1 MENRRSASGMEV
13 SQHHSSLPK
22 EHEGGARRP
31 QASQPYFHCWEDD
44 GIAFSEY
51 HLQVSE
57 GKKEKKKK
65 NIIMSNQHVLNKVK
79 THLTNLITFYDV
91 MPWKLPTLTS
101 ARILTLSL
109 ITFS

>member
-1 MENRRSASGMEV
+1 MEV

>member
-1 MENRRSASGMEV
+1 MEV

-22 EHEGGARRP
+22 EHEGRARRP

-57 GKKEKKKK
+57 GKKEKKKEHYHEK
-65 NIIMSNQHVLNKVK
+65 STCAQQGENTLDQSDNLHVMS
-79 THLTNLITFYDV
+79 
-91 MPWKLPTLTS
+91 WKLPTLTS

-109 ITFS
+109 ITLS

>member
-1 MENRRSASGMEV
+1 MPQEWRLASITLVFQKSMKEEPGDHRPV
-13 SQHHSSLPK
+13 SLTSIAGK
-22 EHEGGARRP
+22 MMA
-31 QASQPYFHCWEDD
+31 Y
-44 GIAFSEY
+44 IAFSEY